1 MLYTFGKILFPTLLH
16 REKTLRARM
25 RWVAGIFGLI
35 LVVGV
40 VAVMS
45 YTQNKS
51 FSLKKSVKPIDV
63 RAAEPA
69 PR

>member
-1 MLYTFGKILFPTLLH
+1 MLYTFGKILFPKLLH

-35 LVVGV
+35 VIAGV
-40 VAVMS
+40 IAMISLTHRIDFTSQKIPKPFAVH
-45 YTQNKS
+45 
-51 FSLKKSVKPIDV
+51 
-63 RAAEPA
+63 AAEPA

>member
-1 MLYTFGKILFPTLLH
+1 MLYTFGKILFPKLLH

-35 LVVGV
+35 LIAGV
-40 VAVMS
+40 IAMIS
-45 YTQNKS
+45 LTHRMD
-51 FSLKKSVKPIDV
+51 FSSKKIPKPFTV
-63 RAAEPA
+63 RATEPP